1 MPVPELIRKVDRPKN
16 TVVVDTGNEG
26 IFRYAVRERAET
38 IYLPN
43 KNPQPRNGKI
53 IGHIIDGKYV
63 AKREK
68 TAYTGPTFL
77 SYGSSALIRNLS
89 KDILSDLLSVYSVD
103 AAIKILVIASMRIIR
118 PGIPLRKISERYN
131 RTFFSHWYP
140 NLALSE
146 NAIGSFLYK
155 LGEDFDKREAFF
167 DLRVKS
173 VAKEH
178 HIAIDGTLK
187 QDTSIINDLSS
198 YSHKSNIKGCRDVSV
213 LYAYDIERKEP
224 ICAEVFRGNFIDAT
238 SYRAFITHNNID
250 KGIIVADKGFPPSKI
265 DDELDKHPNLHFLTP
280 IKRNDSRIANNNM
293 LEWDGKL
300 ENVANRVLYKKSRIK
315 GGRYLYAFKDIKR
328 AHGEEDSYVDKINE
342 KKPFVSSDF
351 DTTLDKAGVI
361 VFESDLNTTPLVIYQ
376 CYERRWLLELVFRSY
391 KNNICLY
398 KTRVQ
403 NDFSLIGSEF
413 VNFIATLITARIIK
427 KMEDSEILKKM
438 TYGELMDDLTETW
451 RKVDSSLDASSDDGC
466 WLNVSEGVFCEL
478 ETLSL
483 SKPIPKPVAKKRGRP
498 RTRPLPDP
506 NTPKKRRGRPPKK
519 AKLGDL

>member
-1 MPVPELIRKVDRPKN
+1 MSVPELIRKVDRPKN

-26 IFRYAVRERAET
+26 VFRYAVRERAESV
-38 IYLPN
+38 YLPN

-53 IGHIIDGKYV
+53 IGHIIEGKYV

-68 TAYTGPTFL
+68 TANAGPAFL
-77 SYGSSALIRNLS
+77 SYGSSRLIRDLS
-89 KDILSDLLSVYSVD
+89 DDVLSDLLAVYPAD
-103 AAIKILVIASMRIIR
+103 EAMRILVIASMRIIR
-118 PGIPLRKISERYN
+118 PDIPLRKIAERYN

-146 NAIGSFLYK
+146 NTIGSLLHK
-155 LGEDFDKREAFF
+155 IGEDFGKREAF
-167 DLRVKS
+167 LRLRIKS

-238 SYRAFITHNNID
+238 SYRQFITHNNID

-265 DDELDKHPNLHFLTP
+265 ADELHKHPDLHFLTP
-280 IKRNDSRIANNNM
+280 VKRNDYRIAKNNM

-300 ENVANRVLYKKSRIK
+300 DDVANRVLYKKSCIK
-315 GGRYLYAFKDIKR
+315 GGRYLYAFKDIGK
-328 AHGEEDSYVDKINE
+328 AHGEENSYIDKINE
-342 KKPFVSSDF
+342 KKPFSSADL
-351 DTTLDKAGVI
+351 DSTLDKAGVI
-361 VFESDLNTTPLVIYQ
+361 VFESDLDASPLAIYQ

-438 TYGELMDDLTETW
+438 TYGDIMDDLTESW
-451 RKVDSSLDASSDDGC
+451 RKADAPEDASSGDGC
-466 WLNVSEGVFCEL
+466 WLNVSEGVYSEL
-478 ETLSL
+478 ETLGL
-483 SKPIPKPVAKKRGRP
+483 SKPVPKPAPKKRGRP
-498 RTRPLPDP
+498 RKKPIPAPDA
-506 NTPKKRRGRPPKK
+506 PKKKRGRPPKK
-519 AKLGDL
+519 QA

>member
-1 MPVPELIRKVDRPKN
+1 MPVPESIRKVDRPKN
-16 TVVVDTGNEG
+16 TVVVDTGNDG
-26 IFRYAVRERAET
+26 VFRYAVRERAET

-63 AKREK
+63 EKREK
-68 TAYTGPTFL
+68 TAYKGPAFL
-77 SYGSSALIRNLS
+77 SYGSSILIRSLS
-89 KDILSDLLSVYSVD
+89 EDILGDLLSVYPAD

-118 PGIPLRKISERYN
+118 PDIPLRKISERYN
-131 RTFFSHWYP
+131 RTFFSNWYP

-146 NAIGSFLYK
+146 NSIGSFLYK
-155 LGEDFDKREAFF
+155 MGEDFDKREAFF
-167 DLRVKS
+167 NLRIKS
-173 VAKEH
+173 VAKDH
-178 HIAIDGTLK
+178 HVAIDGTLK

-238 SYRAFITHNNID
+238 SYREFIAHNNID
-250 KGIIVADKGFPPSKI
+250 RGIIVADKGFPPSKI
-265 DDELDKHPNLHFLTP
+265 ADELDRHPDLHFLTP

-300 ENVANRVLYKKSRIK
+300 ENVANRVLYKKACIK

-328 AHGEEDSYVDKINE
+328 AHGEENSYVDKINE
-342 KKPFVSSDF
+342 RKPFVSSDF
-351 DTTLDKAGVI
+351 DSTLDKAGVI
-361 VFESDLNTTPLVIYQ
+361 VFESDLDASPTVIYQ

-413 VNFIATLITARIIK
+413 VNFIATLITTRIIK

-438 TYGELMDDLTETW
+438 TYGDLMDDLTESW
-451 RKVDSSLDASSDDGC
+451 RKVDSPEDASSDDGC
-466 WLNVSEGVFCEL
+466 WLNVSESVFSEL
-478 ETLSL
+478 ETLGI
-483 SKPIPKPVAKKRGRP
+483 SKPNFKPVHKKRGRP

-506 NTPKKRRGRPPKK
+506 NASKKRRGRPPKK
-519 AKLGDL
+519 LD